1 MSKINV
7 RKRGTYYE
15 YRVEIARVDNIR
27 KWMSKSGFRTKQ
39 EALEAGAQAYNEYIN
54 AGVPFKQCNM
64 SYSDYLS
71 YWLENY
77 CKNNLKYNTIQTY
90 TIIINKYLKNSIGKY
105 KLSTITSVALNS
117 FITDLVNKYNHS
129 RTYYKNILKVIKGS
143 FRDACNLYGFIKY
156 NPALTLRLPKMD
168 QLDND
173 IKHLY
178 TQEEIDL
185 IINRF
190 KDDSTFIASFLTS
203 CYTGMRTGEVFALTW
218 DDIDLDNGIINIT
231 HSVYDKPKDY
241 DGRWYLGS
249 TKTISGTRTI
259 YISKT
264 LLTALKNFKQR
275 QDKLKEIFGKDY
287 KYYHLENIH
296 NNCGKIIDRRIVLN
310 KENEEVINLVFT
322 RDDGTYVG
330 TDITKYPFKIIH
342 NELGIKKCRFYDL
355 RGSYATKVLNNGID
369 IKDVA
374 NLLGHRNIETTEN
387 YYITSLEDNRKNAVE
402 LFDSN
407 NYSEVIE
414 NAIKFQ
420 IQEGNT
426 I

>member
-190 KDDSTFIASFLTS
+190 KEDSTFIASFLTS

-407 NYSEVIE
+407 NHSEVIE

>member
-39 EALEAGAQAYNEYIN
+39 EALEVGAQAYNEYIN

-296 NNCGKIIDRRIVLN
+296 NNCGKIIDRRIILN

-407 NYSEVIE
+407 NHSEVIE

>member
-178 TQEEIDL
+178 IQEEIDL

-296 NNCGKIIDRRIVLN
+296 NNCGKIIDRRIILN

-407 NYSEVIE
+407 NHSEVIE